1 MQRKGVVQME
11 IKLADSEMKVME
23 VLWRE
28 GDSSAKHV
36 ADVMN
41 ERYGWNINSTYTFLK
56 RCIRKGAVERRE
68 PGFICHAT
76 LPLEEVQRTETEK
89 LLDKVFAGSVDQLFT
104 ALLGSRKMTAEQ
116 LRELKSMVEK
126 LEEEEK

>member
-1 MQRKGVVQME
+1 ME

-23 VLWRE
+23 VLWKE
-28 GDSSAKHV
+28 GDVGARHV

-76 LPLEEVQRTETEK
+76 LPLEEVQRLETDK
-89 LLDKVFAGSVDQLFT
+89 LLDKVFAGSVDKLFT
-104 ALLGSRKMTAEQ
+104 ALLGSRQLTAEQ
-116 LRELKSMVEK
+116 LRELKRMVEE

>member
-1 MQRKGVVQME
+1 ME

-23 VLWRE
+23 VLWKE

-41 ERYGWNINSTYTFLK
+41 ERYGWNINTTYTFLK

-68 PGFICHAT
+68 PGFVCHACIA
-76 LPLEEVQRTETEK
+76 LEEVQRSETEK
-89 LLDKVFAGSVDQLFT
+89 LLDKVFEGSVDKLFT
-104 ALLGSRKMTAEQ
+104 ALLGSRKLTQEQ
-116 LRELKSMVEK
+116 LHDLKRMVEE
-126 LEEEEK
+126 LEEDEK

>member
-1 MQRKGVVQME
+1 ME

-23 VLWRE
+23 VLWKE

-36 ADVMN
+36 ADVMS

-56 RCIRKGAVERRE
+56 RCIRKGAVERSE
-68 PGFICHAT
+68 PGFICHACI
-76 LPLEEVQRTETEK
+76 PLEEVQRKETEK
-89 LLDKVFAGSVDQLFT
+89 LLDKVFEGSVDKLFT
-104 ALLGSRKMTAEQ
+104 ALLDSRQLTAEQ
-116 LRELKSMVEK
+116 LRELKRMVQK